1 MRYHEQ
7 PPPPDLASYVHCLW
21 EIEGGA
27 EALGQ
32 PIFPDGR
39 VELIVHLGD
48 RPRRLGEAAVQP
60 RTLIVGQMTTAT
72 RLEPVACMHAVG
84 VRFTP
89 AGARAWLGVPLH
101 AVTGHIEEA
110 DAICRRAAAQVQH
123 AVEHAAT
130 THERFTR
137 LESALR
143 ATLHQHLTSRVVER
157 AVRLTLRSGGRA
169 SVDALSGAC
178 GVSARQLE
186 RQFLDAVGLPPKV
199 FARIVRFQRAIEG
212 LKAGAPAAAVAVSC
226 GFADQSHLAR
236 EFRRIAGAPVRT
248 VDLRDVAFVQD
259 APWAWPA
266 ES

>member
-1 MRYHEQ
+1 VRYHEQ
-7 PPPPDLASYVHCLW
+7 SPPPDLASYVHCLW
-21 EIEGGA
+21 EIEGGP

-48 RPRRLGEAAVQP
+48 RPRRMGEAAVQP
-60 RTLIVGQMTTAT
+60 RMLIVGQMTTAV
-72 RLEPVACMHAVG
+72 RLEPVVRMHAVG

-101 AVTGHIEEA
+101 ALTGRIEEA
-110 DAICRRAAAQVQH
+110 DAICRRTATHVQR
-123 AVEHAAT
+123 AVEHAST
-130 THERFTR
+130 VQERFTR

-143 ATLHQHLTSRVVER
+143 ATLHQRLASRVAER
-157 AVRLTLRSGGRA
+157 AVRLTLRSGGCA

-186 RQFLDAVGLPPKV
+186 RQYLDAVGLSPKV
-199 FARIVRFQRAIEG
+199 FARIVRFQRAVKG
-212 LKAGAPAAAVAVSC
+212 LKAGVPAAAVAASC

-236 EFRRIAGAPVRT
+236 EFHRIAGAALRG
-248 VDLRDVAFVQD
+248 VDLRHVAFVQD
-259 APWAWPA
+259 ASLPCPA
-266 ES
+266 EW